1 MTYTIS
7 QLYIRSEYELQNV
20 LGAVL
25 SIQSKSF
32 ESSIAYSEDSFRR
45 YLKKTRLILARDDK
59 GIIKGY
65 CLYDDFQHPD
75 SIHIWSIAVDPK
87 ARGNNLGSLMMQEAM
102 RIASAKAKK
111 PYAVTLE
118 CRPYNESYYKKLGF
132 KVIKSPTANYYSIKH
147 LHLPSIPMRANQLC
161 LEKRATKNNV
171 LKQRNSSDLD
181 QLIEFVGKVKHSTSF
196 WYSSFFHSAR
206 KEKAFDAIYLELL
219 ATKDAGK
226 TLSVQDVEDI
236 LRATLANS
244 LIVRGS
250 NKGTITASSTKAL
263 ACLNAPEFA
272 QLRALVSPNNT
283 LTQDDIYQFSGLKRR
298 HSSDYAGSYP
308 YSHFSRQINSPS
320 INSLS

>member
-7 QLYIRSEYELQNV
+7 QLDIQSEYELQNV
-20 LGAVL
+20 LRAVL
-25 SIQSKSF
+25 SIQNKSF
-32 ESSIAYSEDSFRR
+32 EATIAYSEDSFRR
-45 YLKKTRLILARDDK
+45 YLKKTKLILARDAR
-59 GIIKGY
+59 GFIKGY

-75 SIHIWSIAVDPK
+75 SIHIWSIAVDPE
-87 ARGNNLGSLMMQEAM
+87 ARGNNLGSLMMQKAVG
-102 RIASAKAKK
+102 IASAKAQKT
-111 PYAVTLE
+111 YAVTLE
-118 CRPYNESYYKKLGF
+118 CRPCNESYYKKLGF
-132 KVIKSPTANYYSIKH
+132 KVIKAPTANYYSIKH
-147 LHLPSIPMRANQLC
+147 LHLPSIPMRASQLGQ
-161 LEKRATKNNV
+161 EKRVTKNNV
-171 LKQRNSSDLD
+171 LKQQNSSDLD

-219 ATKDAGK
+219 ATKAAGK
-226 TLSVQDVEDI
+226 TLSIQNVEDI

-263 ACLNAPEFA
+263 ACLNSPEFA
-272 QLRALVSPNNT
+272 VLRALVSSNNM
-283 LTQDDIYQFSGLKRR
+283 LTQADIYQFSGLKQR
-298 HSSDYAGSYP
+298 HSSDYVGSYP